1 MHITKKNEYNY
12 DGNFSRWEEIVWFQN
27 LEYLKDVKKDL
38 DAINKLIESDFKKI
52 SDKDFYDLVS
62 NFYLIYLTKN
72 DLLNIL
78 SKVNGIE
85 YNKFEKLNS
94 RMTFKDIVTEGHGR
108 NFDWWEE
115 TYQIGWI
122 VATSK
127 DLVLN
132 RDYNYSKE
140 EIEQMVKK
148 KQVISFG
155 KYAQSIGM
163 EPVLSYKSEEV
174 EKINILKINF
184 DFEDYD
190 ELLNE
195 FDVYF
200 DFCLLK
206 KDDSIFNKEV
216 YKTAVSMIR
225 KRLNKKKVLNDCK
238 KIILF
243 LNDNIHL
250 ISEVV
255 QNEYFTDENDKNKYL
270 DLSEELTISHKN
282 LLLQYT
288 HKT

>member
-1 MHITKKNEYNY
+1 MHITKKNEYDY
-12 DGNFSRWEEIVWFQN
+12 DAYDSRWKEIVWFHG

-62 NFYLIYLTKN
+62 NFYSIYLTKN

-85 YNKFEKLNS
+85 YNKFKKINS
-94 RMTFKDIVTEGHGR
+94 TMTFKDIVTEGHGR
-108 NFDWWEE
+108 DFGWWEE

-148 KQVISFG
+148 KQIISFG
-155 KYAQSIGM
+155 KYAQSIGIT
-163 EPVLSYKSEEV
+163 PVLSYKSEEV

-184 DFEDYD
+184 DFDDYD

-200 DFCLLK
+200 DFSLLK
-206 KDDSIFNKEV
+206 TDDSTFDEEV

-225 KRLNKKKVLNDCK
+225 KRLNKKNL
-238 KIILF
+238 
-243 LNDNIHL
+243 
-250 ISEVV
+250 
-255 QNEYFTDENDKNKYL
+255 QN
-270 DLSEELTISHKN
+270 
-282 LLLQYT
+282 Q
-288 HKT
+288 